1 MATNAYAIPTT
12 SATRASAVGGWTLT
26 GLTAAFMLM
35 DAVMHVLDPGF
46 VTQAFVQLGYPAALA
61 RPLGVVELLCV
72 VAYLVPETA
81 MLGAVLLTGYL
92 GGATAVKVRLEDP
105 WLLFSVALG
114 VLIWGGLWLR
124 DPRVRALLPV
134 RR

>member
-12 SATRASAVGGWTLT
+12 GANRPTAIGGWTLT

-35 DAVMHVLDPGF
+35 DAVMHVLDPAF

-72 VAYLVPETA
+72 IAYLVPETA
-81 MLGAVLLTGYL
+81 VLGAVLLTGYL

-105 WLLFSVALG
+105 WFLFAIAIA

-124 DPRVRALLPV
+124 DRRVRALLPV